1 MPEPAGWLI
10 DVESKPRLFTS
21 DDMAHT
27 ARVLKDF
34 SRALRADQTLHS
46 VNPSADM
53 EAGMLRASMTIEEP
67 RQGHA
72 EEIAIAAFF
81 RGLEAA
87 GFRTQMPGW
96 ELNVRVL
103 GPLPNDAG

>member
-1 MPEPAGWLI
+1 
-10 DVESKPRLFTS
+10 
-21 DDMAHT
+21 
-27 ARVLKDF
+27 
-34 SRALRADQTLHS
+34 
-46 VNPSADM
+46 
-53 EAGMLRASMTIEEP
+53 MLRASMTIEEP